1 MGDATAAG
9 PTRRMWSPPAAV
21 AAAMVAYAA
30 VATLYEPFSWPMR
43 VAVALPAAA
52 VVALAVRRGWLGG
65 VLRVG
70 WARSAVP
77 RSPGMAVWVGLGVWV
92 LLLAA
97 LTVFQLAVFTSNP
110 REVYP
115 TLSSLAN
122 ATFDDWWVRIAA
134 FATWLWVGWYVV
146 ER

>member
-1 MGDATAAG
+1 MAGATTAG
-9 PTRRMWSPPAAV
+9 RTRWVWCPPAAL
-21 AAAMVAYAA
+21 AAAMVAYAG

-43 VAVALPAAA
+43 VAVALPALAA
-52 VVALAVRRGWLGG
+52 AALAVRRGWLRG
-65 VLRVG
+65 VLRLG
-70 WARSAVP
+70 WARSILP
-77 RSPGMAVWVGLGVWV
+77 RSPGTAVWIGLGVWV

-122 ATFDDWWVRIAA
+122 ATFGDWWVRIAA

>member
-1 MGDATAAG
+1 MPGAAASRARRVWCPPTAAV
-9 PTRRMWSPPAAV
+9 V
-21 AAAMVAYAA
+21 AIVAYAGL
-30 VATLYEPFSWPMR
+30 ATRVEPFSWPMR
-43 VAVALPAAA
+43 VAVALPSIA
-52 VVALAVRRGWLGG
+52 VAALAVRRGWLRGA
-65 VLRVG
+65 LSIE
-70 WARSAVP
+70 WARSILP
-77 RSPGMAVWVGLGVWV
+77 RSPGIAVWVGLGVWV
-92 LLLAA
+92 LLLAV
-97 LTVFQLAVFTSNP
+97 LTVFQLALFTSNP

>member
-1 MGDATAAG
+1 MAGEAADR
-9 PTRRMWSPPAAV
+9 TRWAWCPPAAL
-21 AAAMVAYAA
+21 ATAMVAYAG
-30 VATLYEPFSWPMR
+30 VATRVEPFSWPMR
-43 VAVALPAAA
+43 VAVALPSVAAA
-52 VVALAVRRGWLGG
+52 ALAVRRGWLRGA
-65 VLRVG
+65 LSTE
-70 WARSAVP
+70 WARSILP
-77 RSPGMAVWVGLGVWV
+77 RSPGTAVWIGLGVWV